1 MVDKR
6 AHIAWVL
13 RQKALPP
20 DVVRFIFERE
30 LRPYW
35 RKLAASARRV
45 LLRYI
50 TRARIVNYWIYED
63 LSGFDMRVVFRLI
76 NQMTQRWLDIGQAS
90 WTPRERRYVERRRY
104 TQPHRVPMR
113 LLWLHDNEQ
122 WGIGS
127 R

>member
-35 RKLAASARRV
+35 RKLAASARRA
-45 LLRYI
+45 LLRHI
-50 TRARIVNYWIYED
+50 
-63 LSGFDMRVVFRLI
+63 RVARLI
-76 NQMTQRWLDIGQAS
+76 NTWLLETSGVVMLVRRRGLLIRQMTERWLLLGGRSA
-90 WTPRERRYVERRRY
+90 RYIRAEQRHRY
-104 TQPHRVPMR
+104 YNMDVGA
-113 LLWLHDNEQ
+113 Q

-127 R
+127 AWDDHHR